1 MTVAAGC
8 KQATCGHRGR
18 KGDPLYRA
26 RRTLHTGA
34 GLLTDKQQARLEDLF
49 AVEEHVPVE
58 ATWGIYQRMIAAY
71 REKDRALGRAAM
83 EDLIDALSH
92 DVPSG
97 LSELRKLGRTL
108 KARADDVLAY
118 FERPGTSNGPSEA
131 INGRLEHL
139 RGSALGLR
147 NLTNYIVRA
156 PGERRFQTPTTP
168 SIVKSRQTRLNAST
182 RAELLDGYA
191 SGVPV
196 RVLAERFGVH
206 RSTVREIAAK
216 AKISPRRRS
225 LSERDAQEATRLYT
239 DGMTLVEVSARLGV
253 GDEAVRAA
261 VVACGGTIRPR
272 GRRPSQLRRP
282 NDH

>member
-168 SIVKSRQTRLNAST
+168 SIVKSLFS
-182 RAELLDGYA
+182 
-191 SGVPV
+191 SG
-196 RVLAERFGVH
+196 
-206 RSTVREIAAK
+206 IAAVK
-216 AKISPRRRS
+216 TRS
-225 LSERDAQEATRLYT
+225 S
-239 DGMTLVEVSARLGV
+239 
-253 GDEAVRAA
+253 
-261 VVACGGTIRPR
+261 
-272 GRRPSQLRRP
+272 
-282 NDH
+282 